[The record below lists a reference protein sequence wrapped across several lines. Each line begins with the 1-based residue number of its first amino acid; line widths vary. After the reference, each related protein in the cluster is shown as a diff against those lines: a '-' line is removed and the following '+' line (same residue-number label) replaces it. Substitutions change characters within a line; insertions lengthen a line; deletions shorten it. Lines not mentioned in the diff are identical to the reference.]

1 MNIFILSDSTNYQEH
16 ISLQAQYHCDRHVV
30 KMIAESTQLLVT
42 ALQPNSLLA
51 VIPKAV
57 GMSEVIDNLPCK
69 PLAAGH
75 ANHPC
80 AIWTR
85 ESAQHFQ
92 YLTDLALELCY
103 EHQAR
108 YPLSPRHQY
117 MAWLEHLALTL
128 NLAFSMADRKVP
140 THFAVAVADMP
151 LLRSTGTPH
160 QEAVSHYRSYYYR
173 QKRFF
178 ATWKRRPIPTWFL
191 REQELAQDS

>member
-16 ISLQAQYHCDRHVV
+16 ISHQAQYHCDRHVV

-42 ALQPNSLLA
+42 ALDRGILGGLIPAAEVNEIVRQQP
-51 VIPKAV
+51 
-57 GMSEVIDNLPCK
+57 CR
-69 PLAAGH
+69 PLSAGH

-80 AIWTR
+80 AVWTR
-85 ESAQHFQ
+85 DSAVNFQ

-128 NLAFSMADRKVP
+128 NLAFSGDRRVP

-151 LLRSTGTPH
+151 FLRSTGTPH
-160 QEAVSHYRSYYYR
+160 QEAVTHYRAYYYR

>member
-30 KMIAESTQLLVT
+30 KMIAESTQMIVT
-42 ALQPNSLLA
+42 ALQPAHRFYAINGLDL
-51 VIPKAV
+51 
-57 GMSEVIDNLPCK
+57 GNLPCK
-69 PLAAGH
+69 PLSAGH

-80 AIWTR
+80 ALWTR
-85 ESAQHFQ
+85 ESFSHFQ
-92 YLTDLALELCY
+92 YLVDLATELCY

-117 MAWLEHLALTL
+117 MAWLESVAAQLDEMF
-128 NLAFSMADRKVP
+128 AFSKREVP
-140 THFAVAVADMP
+140 SHFAVAIADMP
-151 LLRSTGTPH
+151 TLRSTGTPH
-160 QEAVSHYRSYYYR
+160 QEAVGLYRSYYWR

-178 ATWKRRPIPTWFL
+178 ATWKRRGIPTWFL